1 MWKERNRVCVLEKF
15 RLKQIALFF
24 FVSGLA
30 GLAAVFG
37 SILGGA
43 ASHVGLFIGAVS
55 GGLIGVV
62 TALVL
67 SNCFR
72 LIRPQDVG
80 PGILGGCIGFV
91 AAAAL
96 AAGNAHTAII
106 PIVSTGLVGLGAMA
120 ALAISG
126 RGPKD

>member
-1 MWKERNRVCVLEKF
+1 M
-15 RLKQIALFF
+15 KQITLFF
-24 FVSGLA
+24 FVSGFA

-37 SILGGA
+37 SMLGGA

-67 SNCFR
+67 SKCFR

-80 PGILGGCIGFV
+80 HSRPNSPNDW
-91 AAAAL
+91 L
-96 AAGNAHTAII
+96 AVKG
-106 PIVSTGLVGLGAMA
+106 
-120 ALAISG
+120 
-126 RGPKD
+126 